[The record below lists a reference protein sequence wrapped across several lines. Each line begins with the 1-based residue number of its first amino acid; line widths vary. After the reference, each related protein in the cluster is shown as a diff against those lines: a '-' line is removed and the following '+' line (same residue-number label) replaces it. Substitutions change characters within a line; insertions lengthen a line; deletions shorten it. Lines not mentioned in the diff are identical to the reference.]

1 MTNLVSI
8 TQSANLTMTSGRAGG
23 GGEGGAGSDA
33 ATQRTDTKLPAR
45 APGSILD
52 PDSSGGGLDDSVETL
67 TR

>member
-23 GGEGGAGSDA
+23 EGDVERV